1 VVIRF
6 ESKKDLTFPIVWG
19 LIFFIY
25 TAVGVGI
32 VYTNND
38 YSALYSLACVWLGI
52 GFLFVI
58 LLKTTYYTIND
69 EHLVCHIFGFK
80 KKVLI
85 NEIKKIEPQK
95 GLYAGVKINTA
106 WKGLIIYYGKWNEI
120 LISPAQEQQ
129 FIETIKARNP
139 SLEA

>member
-1 VVIRF
+1 MVIRF

-80 KKVLI
+80 KKVPI
-85 NEIKKIEPQK
+85 NET
-95 GLYAGVKINTA
+95 GTAMAGIRVDFTSCKKINTTSETRMNA
-106 WKGLIIYYGKWNEI
+106 SISVFITSLI
-120 LISPAQEQQ
+120 LAS
-129 FIETIKARNP
+129 RNADT
-139 SLEA
+139 S